1 MIAAEIDLSPAV
13 VSFLM
18 YTGSERFGLQ
28 HWSGVDTD
36 AQGIHIDWRECN
48 FYFFSY
54 LSLFHFIASYNL
66 ERVTCSLYEK
76 QGISLYC
83 LMNRGQRECCLGLIS
98 CPLRIRNEIPSYP
111 TKREKKSDCFDVV
124 FSHVNHQIFWLLVDK
139 IVIAFYSCTE
149 RLPSAFLYWIPP
161 ARLND
166 SNLSSLTYSHDSCRV
181 NQESLDRQ
189 DRPDRQV
196 NITSSFTVIRF
207 NKNQLLAKQLR

>member
-54 LSLFHFIASYNL
+54 LSLFHFIASYHL

-111 TKREKKSDCFDVV
+111 TKREKKKWLFWCCFFTCKPSD
-124 FSHVNHQIFWLLVDK
+124 
-139 IVIAFYSCTE
+139 
-149 RLPSAFLYWIPP
+149 FL
-161 ARLND
+161 AA
-166 SNLSSLTYSHDSCRV
+166 S
-181 NQESLDRQ
+181 RQ
-189 DRPDRQV
+189 DCNCFLLLYRKTTFRFPLL
-196 NITSSFTVIRF
+196 NTSG
-207 NKNQLLAKQLR
+207 